1 MIPYATLGKQQ
12 PHVLKGYFVNEILNR
27 KRANKCFNNDTMLAI
42 SSQSPDI
49 VRIPERNVL
58 SHECISV
65 TKKYTVVYIPH
76 DQLRKSELKDDQKK
90 FCIPFQLEILNNNS

>member
-1 MIPYATLGKQQ
+1 M
-12 PHVLKGYFVNEILNR
+12 LKGYFVNEILNG
-27 KRANKCFNNDTMLAI
+27 KRANKCFNNDTMLTI

-58 SHECISV
+58 SNECISV

-76 DQLRKSELKDDQKK
+76 DQLEKYKSLDEEKY
-90 FCIPFQLEILNNNS
+90 FFIPFKLQILNNN